1 MEVTQITRRHRV
13 GLFNAFTKAFGEL
26 EAELLKREEAVI
38 EEKLKATIL
47 EHNAKP
53 EDEIEPGRH
62 EQPPGVNQA
71 DIIELQKIIA
81 ALIKENEDLRKRNSE
96 LEDVEALKQ
105 DRTLRSRSANKENI
119 ENAVCGMTNA
129 LASQQHT
136 VGPTVGIQT
145 EIDAVDASPQYEELA
160 KKYEQMRQQVKHYRE
175 AHTILVEKYRRN
187 KAVWKQWVE
196 QDRLRRQKSEK
207 LKAQLNATR
216 RGATVLVTP
225 ARSGSGGLLVGTSN
239 VTSAMQ
245 PPIISSPALLTAPA
259 IAETQWSSSPPA
271 TRKVLNEPDNSSP
284 TPLQQAPISHRAT
297 PGTEQVANYDS
308 DHTTD
313 GEGELRVAA
322 FSPISHAVFNDGE
335 QNDSPRL
342 PKPPARVKAERF
354 TQSAKDVPV
363 YIKSETRSSN
373 SVLDHIAFSQH
384 SLDLDDL
391 GYRPETPRKR
401 KYMSN
406 YQSRAQKNNVTPTS
420 LRHRL
425 TVVSQAQEEEL
436 QDGYDEA
443 GEEDRSRQSGAT
455 TVPNFIPTPRSS
467 GVKISIQE
475 DSQPADMP
483 LPAPDGARPKTS
495 SKQAPRKDAAS
506 HCLSTTSQRKQ
517 AVSTPGKEPVK
528 PAATIRIIESRHDK
542 KTRDPK
548 TIDSEI
554 GFMTEDGTNRVDT
567 RLKSISTDKALSERE
582 VLKRML
588 DTPPVKVPS
597 IAHLRKSAKSKGVT
611 PAHST
616 IDEKE
621 DGGFRFRTPVMQ
633 GHLTKRNIPV
643 TDPPVSK
650 KAKFTTGSERK
661 PARDE
666 TLGPQYGRLRARNAK
681 DLNISDFAINAD
693 KARGF
698 RYAYQEVIRKR
709 DERKCL
715 PGCIGSCCKELR
727 EFLAKAGMPPELPSK
742 APKWRS
748 SPIPG
753 SSQMPPDEEEF
764 EEDEEEPL
772 QVDRGQLRQF
782 VDKFAKHRNMFD
794 RDKSPEG
801 FWASEFPDT
810 QEMHERKTKAKGE
823 ERKKVADMKREA
835 GKRGGRWVFRDE
847 V

>member
-13 GLFNAFTKAFGEL
+13 CLFNAFTKAFGEL
-26 EAELLKREEAVI
+26 EAELLKTLI
-38 EEKLKATIL
+38 EE
-47 EHNAKP
+47 N
-53 EDEIEPGRH
+53 G
-62 EQPPGVNQA
+62 
-71 DIIELQKIIA
+71 
-81 ALIKENEDLRKRNSE
+81 DLRTRNSE
-96 LEDVEALKQ
+96 LEAVEALKQ

-119 ENAVCGMTNA
+119 ENAVCGMKNA

-145 EIDAVDASPQYEELA
+145 EIDAIDASPQYEELA

-175 AHTILVEKYRRN
+175 AHTILAEKYRRN

-216 RGATVLVTP
+216 RGTTVTP

-245 PPIISSPALLTAPA
+245 PPIISSPALPTAPE
-259 IAETQWSSSPPA
+259 IAETHWSSSPPG
-271 TRKVLNEPDNSSP
+271 TRKAVNEPP
-284 TPLQQAPISHRAT
+284 TPLQQVPISHRDT
-297 PGTEQVANYDS
+297 PGTEQAANFDS

-313 GEGELRVAA
+313 GEGELRVTA
-322 FSPISHAVFNDGE
+322 FSPISRAIFSDGE
-335 QNDSPRL
+335 RNASPRL

-354 TQSAKDVPV
+354 TQSANDVPV

-373 SVLDHIAFSQH
+373 SVLDHIAFSQQ

-406 YQSRAQKNNVTPTS
+406 YQSQAQRNNVTPTS

-425 TVVSQAQEEEL
+425 AVVSQAQEEEL
-436 QDGYDEA
+436 QDGDDEA
-443 GEEDRSRQSGAT
+443 GEEEDGSRQCGAT
-455 TVPNFIPTPRSS
+455 AVPNIPHFIPKLPAPRLS
-467 GVKISIQE
+467 GVNISRVKIYGIQE

-483 LPAPDGARPKTS
+483 LPVSDGARPKAS
-495 SKQAPRKDAAS
+495 SKQAPREDAAS
-506 HCLSTTSQRKQ
+506 HGLSTTSQRKQ
-517 AVSTPGKEPVK
+517 AASTLGKEPVK
-528 PAATIRIIESRHDK
+528 PAASIRIIESRRDK
-542 KTRDPK
+542 KTRDLK
-548 TIDSEI
+548 MIDSGI
-554 GFMTEDGTNRVDT
+554 RFMTEDGINRVDT
-567 RLKSISTDKALSERE
+567 LPKSIPTDNALSKRE
-582 VLKRML
+582 ILKRML

-611 PAHST
+611 PAHCT
-616 IDEKE
+616 IDEKDE
-621 DGGFRFRTPVMQ
+621 GGSRFRTPVMQ
-633 GHLTKRNIPV
+633 GHLAKRNIPV

-666 TLGPQYGRLRARNAK
+666 TLGPQYGRLRSRNAK

-698 RYAYQEVIRKR
+698 KYAYQEVIRKR

-715 PGCIGSCCKELR
+715 PGCMGSCCKELR
-727 EFLAKAGMPPELPSK
+727 DFLAKAGMPPGLPSK

-753 SSQMPPDEEEF
+753 SSQLQPDEEEF
-764 EEDEEEPL
+764 DEDEEEPL

-810 QEMHERKTKAKGE
+810 QEVDERKTKAKGE

-835 GKRGGRWVFRDE
+835 GKRGGRWVFKDE